1 MTGLRPLDGIRV
13 VDVTSSLAGPTATQL
28 LAALGAEVVKVEPLA
43 GDHARA
49 WGPPFLDGEGALFLS
64 SNAGKRSFAVELGDP
79 RGLEALLRLVDRADV
94 FFQSLRPGA
103 AERHGLGAGALRG
116 RNLRLVY
123 CTIGAFGASGPLREQ
138 PGYDPL
144 LQAASGIMSVTGE
157 SGGPPVRVGVS
168 LIDLGTGVWAALGVV
183 SALYEREGTGAGR
196 TIDVSLYET
205 ALSLVSYQIV
215 GYLGTGAVPGR
226 EGSAFAQI
234 APYQVFPTR
243 DGGLMIVAGNDKL
256 FAAFCDVLEVTQL
269 PVDPRFRTNPDR
281 VRNRPALVELLE
293 AATRD
298 RETEELLAAL
308 VAAGVPA
315 SPVHDV
321 GEAARHPQTEALGI
335 LQSLPGGAIPDLVT
349 VGAPLSADGQ
359 RLVHRTPPPALG
371 AHTAE
376 ILRELGYAET
386 EIEELAAAG
395 VVRLA

>member
-1 MTGLRPLDGIRV
+1 
-13 VDVTSSLAGPTATQL
+13 
-28 LAALGAEVVKVEPLA
+28 
-43 GDHARA
+43 
-49 WGPPFLDGEGALFLS
+49 
-64 SNAGKRSFAVELGDP
+64 
-79 RGLEALLRLVDRADV
+79 
-94 FFQSLRPGA
+94 
-103 AERHGLGAGALRG
+103 
-116 RNLRLVY
+116 
-123 CTIGAFGASGPLREQ
+123 
-138 PGYDPL
+138 
-144 LQAASGIMSVTGE
+144 
-157 SGGPPVRVGVS
+157 
-168 LIDLGTGVWAALGVV
+168 
-183 SALYEREGTGAGR
+183 
-196 TIDVSLYET
+196 
-205 ALSLVSYQIV
+205 
-215 GYLGTGAVPGR
+215 
-226 EGSAFAQI
+226 
-234 APYQVFPTR
+234 
-243 DGGLMIVAGNDKL
+243 MIVAGNDKL

-335 LQSLPGGAIPDLVT
+335 LQSLLDGAIPDLVT